1 MRPVWLIVVVLGWGC
16 GGDDPAPKGDPSS
29 PTSETPILPTQVTT
43 TDGTTTDS
51 VDTGTEPPDPAIAT
65 AEALFQPDHV
75 VMVDIDMDPADA
87 ERLGSETNRIFD
99 LLDGADCL
107 DEPWSGPFNWYE
119 ADVTVDG
126 QLMPRSGI
134 RKKGLIGSLSSDKP
148 SLKLDFDTFVA
159 DQELGGLERMTL
171 NNSVSDGTLVKQCLG
186 YQLFRDAG
194 LPSPRCNFASVT
206 ALDEP
211 LGVYVHVEP
220 LKKDFLRWAFDGDD
234 DGDLYEGT
242 LSDFR
247 AGWTNTFEPDTN
259 DTDPSGAPILAV
271 TSALEL
277 DDDDAMLEALGQVL
291 DLDHFY
297 RFWAMEVLI
306 GHVDGFSGNTNN
318 YYVYRPESSGK
329 LVFLPWG
336 IDSIFWQVEAFGADT
351 TAVTL
356 NNSALTRRLWEV
368 PSERQRYLDTLQ
380 ELLDTVW
387 DEDHLLAEVARM
399 EALTEPHVLPD
410 DGWREAELANLR
422 AFIEGRRAAIEQ
434 AMAEPLPS
442 FDAPLREGICLVENG
457 ELRVD
462 FDTPWGTL
470 DSVDPLGTGTST
482 LSGELDGG
490 SYEVDGGAIA
500 GVEGDYVTI
509 AGLAL
514 TSPTELRYAVVQF
527 PARNMA
533 PGARI
538 ELNGLETVALLADID
553 FAVSE
558 EAVVVGSI
566 WDGELVIDTYTG
578 IAGEPV
584 TGHFEGVTYG
594 GGFY

>member
-1 MRPVWLIVVVLGWGC
+1 MKKWWGLALGACIGC
-16 GGDDPAPKGDPSS
+16 AGQADPAPSGTSGTTTSTTSS
-29 PTSETPILPTQVTT
+29 PEPVLPSLTPTDPTT
-43 TDGTTTDS
+43 TDP
-51 VDTGTEPPDPAIAT
+51 VDPAQAAAEAMYDPDHLAIVELFIDPDD
-65 AEALFQPDHV
+65 AEALG
-75 VMVDIDMDPADA
+75 A
-87 ERLGSETNRIFD
+87 ETNELFELIH
-99 LLDGADCL
+99 GEDCL
-107 DEPWSGPFNWYE
+107 DSPWSGPFNWYT
-119 ADVTVDG
+119 ADVVVDG
-126 QLMPRSGI
+126 VARDDVGV
-134 RKKGLIGSLSSDKP
+134 RKKGLIGSLSTTKP
-148 SLKLDFDTFVA
+148 SLKLDFDTFVEGQSL
-159 DQELGGLERMTL
+159 DGLERLTL
-171 NNSVSDGTLVKQCLG
+171 NNSISDPSLVKQCLG

-194 LPSPRCNFASVT
+194 LASPRCHFASVS
-206 ALDEP
+206 ANGDP
-211 LGVYVHVEP
+211 LGVYVSVEP
-220 LKKDFLRWAFDGDD
+220 VKKDFLDYAFAGDD

-242 LSDFR
+242 LADVR
-247 AGWTNTFEPDTN
+247 EGWLGTFEADTN
-259 DTDPSGAPILAV
+259 DTDPTGAHLHAV
-271 TSALEL
+271 ADALL
-277 DDDDAMLEALGQVL
+277 IDDDDEMLAALEALV
-291 DLDHFY
+291 DLDSFY
-297 RFWAMEVLI
+297 RFWAMEVLV
-306 GHVDGFSGNTNN
+306 GHLDGYAGNTNN
-318 YYVYRPESSGK
+318 YYVYVPEDTGRM
-329 LVFLPWG
+329 VFIPWG
-336 IDSIFWQVEAFGADT
+336 IDAIFLNFDAFGSDT
-351 TAVTL
+351 STVTL
-356 NNSALTRRLWEV
+356 ANAALPKRLWEV
-368 PSERQRYLDTLQ
+368 PAAQQRYLDTLQ

>member
-1 MRPVWLIVVVLGWGC
+1 VRPVWLIVVVLGWGC

-387 DEDHLLAEVARM
+387 DEAALHAEVDRM
-399 EALTEPHVLPD
+399 TALVAPYHLD
-410 DGWREAELANLR
+410 DGGRQLQELVYLE
-422 AFIEGRRAAIEQ
+422 AFIDGRRAELEAAI
-434 AMAEPLPS
+434 AAEMPTY
-442 FDAPLREGICLVENG
+442 DVPLREGICLIESG
-457 ELRVD
+457 SIEAS
-462 FDTPWGTL
+462 FTTTWGTL
-470 DSVDPLGTGTST
+470 TSPDPFYEGSAIATGT
-482 LSGELDGG
+482 
-490 SYEVDGGAIA
+490 VDGEDFAVGGGAVAGDNYGYASIVGITLLDADTVRYIA
-500 GVEGDYVTI
+500 VDLYTDDLEEGAVIAIDGSPYV
-509 AGLAL
+509 G
-514 TSPTELRYAVVQF
+514 YV
-527 PARNMA
+527 
-533 PGARI
+533 
-538 ELNGLETVALLADID
+538 ADID
-553 FAVSE
+553 FLVSE
-558 EAVVVGSI
+558 DVDLVAGI
-566 WDGELVIDTYTG
+566 WQAELHIDTYSG
-578 IAGEPV
+578 VPGSP
-584 TGHFEGVTYG
+584 FEARLIGTLYDG
-594 GGFY
+594 GP